1 MVEMQLLLE
10 KTRVLHQLLQKSA
23 GQTLDYNMIA
33 EELSGITESSIYLI
47 GKNGKLLGREEIM
60 STRGGIFSGDE
71 LSDGQFGEKNL
82 QWLFGFTHTEVNL
95 VPKDTEFYCILA
107 PVSGNG
113 ERLGTVVYA
122 RERKAYAP
130 AETILAEYGAS
141 VAGMQILRNANE
153 RMENEVRKKTVVQLA
168 LEVLSYSELE
178 AVKYIFNEIE
188 GTEGF
193 LVASK
198 LAEEYK
204 LTRSVI
210 VNALRKLESAGVIDA
225 RSLGMKGTYIKVL
238 NDYLYEQLAQI

>member
-1 MVEMQLLLE
+1 MEMQLLLE

-23 GQTLDYNMIA
+23 AQALDYPAVA
-33 EELSGITESSIYLI
+33 EELSGMLESNVYIV
-47 GKNGKLLGREEIM
+47 GKKGKLLGKGEVSSLHGGLFPYSELEKGEFSEE
-60 STRGGIFSGDE
+60 T
-71 LSDGQFGEKNL
+71 Q
-82 QWLFGFTHTEVNL
+82 QWLFGFIHTEVNL
-95 VPKDTEFYCILA
+95 VPLESDFCTILA
-107 PVSGNG
+107 PVFGSG
-113 ERLGTVVYA
+113 ERMGTVVYA
-122 RERKAYAP
+122 RENRAYTP

-141 VAGMQILRNANE
+141 VVGMQILKNASQKL
-153 RMENEVRKKTVVQLA
+153 ENDARKKTVVQLA

-178 AVKYIFNEIE
+178 AVKYIFSEIE
-188 GTEGF
+188 GSEGF

-225 RSLGMKGTYIKVL
+225 RSLGMKGTYIKIL

>member
-1 MVEMQLLLE
+1 MQLLLE

-23 GQTLDYNMIA
+23 GQTLDFNSIVG
-33 EELSGITESSIYLI
+33 ELSRMIESNVYIV
-47 GKNGKLLGREEIM
+47 GKKGNLLGSCEIV
-60 STRGGIFSGDE
+60 TTHGGVFPEKDFSNGQ
-71 LSDGQFGEKNL
+71 LSEDRL
-82 QWLFGFTHTEVNL
+82 QWLLGYNHTEVN
-95 VPKDTEFYCILA
+95 VTVNDGDYDCI
-107 PVSGNG
+107 VSPIFGNG
-113 ERLGTVVYA
+113 ERMGTVVYA
-122 RERKAYAP
+122 REEKLYTP

-141 VAGMQILRNANE
+141 VAGMQILRNANDH
-153 RMENEVRKKTVVQLA
+153 MENEARKKNVVQLA

-188 GTEGF
+188 GSEGF

-225 RSLGMKGTYIKVL
+225 RSLGMKGTYIKIL
-238 NDYLYEQLAQI
+238 NDHLYEQLAHI